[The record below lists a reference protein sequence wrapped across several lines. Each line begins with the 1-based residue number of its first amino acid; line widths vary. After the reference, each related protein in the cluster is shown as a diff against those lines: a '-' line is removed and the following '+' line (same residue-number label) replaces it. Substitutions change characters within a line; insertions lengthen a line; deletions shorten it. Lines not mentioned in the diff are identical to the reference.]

1 MKRAS
6 NLLPRAQTALLILI
20 TAFIASMPSRAD
32 DVHASLDRAD
42 ELAKSGKPEE
52 SNLLYREA
60 LKSDPECWGAYLGI
74 GRNDFTAG
82 EFENASAAFEKAV
95 ELQPSNPELFYWLGR
110 SYIQQ
115 QQPDKIMELLGRAN
129 STIANS
135 AQAHILLAKA
145 HDARDEIADAKR
157 EIGLALKI
165 DPRLHG
171 AHFAMGY
178 IEWSLGELSSAE
190 QELQQELRLDPKET
204 LAMYYFAEVLAREGK
219 TAEAEGVLTEMGRE
233 VPNTYYYHFELGK
246 SYERKEE
253 NSLAAEQYR
262 QAILLN
268 PRQPEAHY
276 KLAIMLRA
284 LHETVQAAEEFQ
296 AFSRLEANMPRGMG
310 QTMGRMRPRLPD
322 FD

>member
-1 MKRAS
+1 
-6 NLLPRAQTALLILI
+6 LLPKAQTVLLILI
-20 TAFIASMPSRAD
+20 TAIVASIPSRAD
-32 DVHASLDRAD
+32 DVHATLDRAD

-52 SNLLYREA
+52 SNRLYREA
-60 LKSDPECWGAYLGI
+60 LKSDPGCWGAYLGI
-74 GRNDFTAG
+74 GRNYFTVG
-82 EFENASAAFEKAV
+82 EYENASAAFEKAV

-157 EIGLALKI
+157 EIALALKI
-165 DPRLHG
+165 DPRFHG
-171 AHFAMGY
+171 AHFAMGF
-178 IEWSLGELSSAE
+178 IEFSLGELASAE

-204 LAMYYFAEVLAREGK
+204 LAMYYLAEVLAREGK
-219 TAEAEGVLTEMGRE
+219 TAEAERVLTEMGRE

>member
-1 MKRAS
+1 M
-6 NLLPRAQTALLILI
+6 
-20 TAFIASMPSRAD
+20 AFIASMPGRAD
-32 DVHASLDRAD
+32 DVHATLDRAD
-42 ELAKSGKPEE
+42 ELAKSGKSEE

-74 GRNDFTAG
+74 GRNYFTAG
-82 EFENASAAFEKAV
+82 KFENASAAFEQAA

-129 STIANS
+129 STITNS
-135 AQAHILLAKA
+135 AQAHILLARA
-145 HDARDEIADAKR
+145 YDARDEIDDAKR
-157 EIGLALKI
+157 EIDLALKV
-165 DPRLHG
+165 DPGFHG
-171 AHFAMGY
+171 AHFAMGF
-178 IEWSLGELSSAE
+178 IEWSLGDLASAE

-204 LAMYYFAEVLAREGK
+204 LAMYYLAEVLAKQGK
-219 TAEAEGVLTEMGRE
+219 TADAERVLTRMGKE
-233 VPNTYYYHFELGK
+233 VPNTYDYHLELGR
-246 SYERKEE
+246 SYERKKE

-284 LHETVQAAEEFQ
+284 LHKTAQAAEEFQ
-296 AFSRLEANMPRGMG
+296 AFSRLEANVPRGMG